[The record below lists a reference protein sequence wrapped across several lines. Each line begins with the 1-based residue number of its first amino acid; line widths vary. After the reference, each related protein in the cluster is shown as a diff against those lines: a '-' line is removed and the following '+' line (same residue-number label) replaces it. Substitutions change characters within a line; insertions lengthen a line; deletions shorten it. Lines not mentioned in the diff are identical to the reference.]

1 MTIKDFK
8 PGQISFYFSP
18 KYGEKSA
25 YLKRLKQIYI
35 KKFSLLLHTYSLC
48 GIISP

>member
-25 YLKRLKQIYI
+25 YLKQIYI